1 LSSLSSLSS
10 LCSRSP
16 ARSRSLASRRAVAF
30 GSLLG
35 ALASLASLATPDPAI
50 AAPAPA
56 PRSRA
61 TVALA
66 GLVVDARSGAPIDT
80 AVLLVDAGDSA
91 ATEADGSFAL
101 LVSPATR
108 RLTVVAPGYRTRVV
122 PLSVASRDAPL
133 RISLEPDQG
142 SEVITVEGKAPEQ
155 TRPTS
160 YQLTAEDIRR
170 TPGAGNDVLRAVQSL
185 PGVAR
190 IPYNFGGLVL
200 RGQSPRDS
208 SVFLDGIEVPIA
220 FHFGGVSS
228 FYPASI
234 LEDLKITNG
243 GFDVG
248 WGRTQGGV
256 IALATR
262 EARTD
267 GWRAGGEVGL
277 LHSGA
282 LAEGPLPGGGGVMIG
297 VRRSYFD
304 ALAAPFVADDIPLPS
319 YFDAQVRASWGDPR
333 GNGRIIPQVFTSIDR
348 ISSNEISLTSGFVR
362 AGVTYRKTW
371 GPLHLEAVP
380 WGGWNGLT
388 LQSDVQDDGD
398 SMGGGDG
405 DSGGG
410 GPDDNTAEFRRPT
423 YVMGLRADLLRDL
436 CWGHLR
442 AGLDAQGGHLGQ
454 IEIEIDDATANA
466 ATSQWWLDIG
476 GYAEARWQSPGNRF
490 AVKPGVRLERYGGSR
505 EWVLDPR
512 LNLSMKIAPGLQLRQ
527 AIGRFHQQPTPME
540 LEPTLGNPKMN
551 SAYTDQLSLGL
562 EAQGLAGLSGLDAS
576 LTGFWHYGRRQPTAA
591 IRPGPDPD
599 IPEPNTG
606 GLGPIFLEL
615 LEEQFGTFDYRE
627 ATARARSRGIELSL
641 RRRTERWLGFL
652 GYTIAQAERTDDP
665 TRFASGWR
673 PYQLDQ
679 THHLT
684 LVGSYSFTRW
694 RVGGRLTVVSGNPY
708 SPFLGRT
715 DEGEERYDVYAARL
729 PFFAALDLRADRS
742 WKRSWGEVVF
752 YIDIQNAT
760 NRHNIEGRELDGER
774 QTDLRGLP
782 FLPFLGVEILPRP

>member
-1 LSSLSSLSS
+1 MPSVVPSCSSSLRLAA
-10 LCSRSP
+10 
-16 ARSRSLASRRAVAF
+16 ARSALVVISFAASIA
-30 GSLLG
+30 G
-35 ALASLASLATPDPAI
+35 
-50 AAPAPA
+50 AAPARAPDRASPRPA
-56 PRSRA
+56 RGAVPI
-61 TVALA
+61 A
-66 GLVVDARSGAPIDT
+66 GVVTDARTGAAVDT
-80 AVLLVDAGDSA
+80 AVILVDAGDSA
-91 ATEADGSFAL
+91 ATGEDGSFTL
-101 LVSPATR
+101 LVSPGAR
-108 RLTVVAPGYRTRVV
+108 RLTLVAPGYRVKVV
-122 PLSVASRDAPL
+122 PLGRRDVPL
-133 RISLEPDQG
+133 QITLEPDQG

-155 TRPTS
+155 TKPTS

-170 TPGAGNDVLRAVQSL
+170 TPGAGNDILRAVQSL

-267 GWRAGGEVGL
+267 GWRAGAEVGL

-333 GNGRIIPQVFTSIDR
+333 KNGRIIPQIFTSIDR
-348 ISSNEISLTSGFVR
+348 ISSDEISLTSGFVR
-362 AGVTYRKTW
+362 GGVTYRKTW

-380 WGGWNGLT
+380 WGGWNGLS
-388 LQSDVQDDGD
+388 LHSDVKDDDDGGGGRDDDDGD
-398 SMGGGDG
+398 NDP
-405 DSGGG
+405 
-410 GPDDNTAEFRRPT
+410 GPDDDTAEFRRPT
-423 YVMGLRADLLRDL
+423 YVMGVRADLLRDM

-442 AGLDAQGGHLGQ
+442 AGLDAQGGNLGQ
-454 IEIEIDDATANA
+454 IEIEVDDASAKV
-466 ATSQWWLDIG
+466 ATSQWWLDAG
-476 GYAEARWQSPGNRF
+476 GYAEVRWQSPGNRV
-490 AVKPGVRLERYGGSR
+490 AVKPGLRLERYGGSR

-512 LNLSMKIAPGLQLRQ
+512 LNASLKIVDGLTVRQSM
-527 AIGRFHQQPTPME
+527 GRYHQQPTPME

-562 EAQGLAGLSGLDAS
+562 EAQELAGVSGLEAS
-576 LTGFWHYGRRQPTAA
+576 LTGFWHYGRHQPTAA

-615 LEEQFGTFDYRE
+615 LEEQFGTFDYRV
-627 ATARARSRGIELSL
+627 ATARARSRGVELSL
-641 RRRTERWLGFL
+641 RRRTDRWLAFL
-652 GYTIAQAERTDDP
+652 GYTLAQSERTDDP
-665 TRFASGWR
+665 TRFATGWR

-679 THHLT
+679 RHHLT
-684 LVGSYSFTRW
+684 AVGSYSFTHW

-729 PFFAALDLRADRS
+729 PFFIALDLRADRS
-742 WKRSWGEVVF
+742 WKRTWGEVVF

-760 NRHNIEGRELDGER
+760 NRHNIEGRELDGEV
-774 QTDLRGLP
+774 QTDIRGLP
-782 FLPFLGVEILPRP
+782 FLPFLGIEILPRP